1 MNKNKRFVSILA
13 GLMAAVMLLT
23 LIVGLIPTRASAQ
36 SSSEIRNQI
45 NDLKQQKADIEKE
58 IKAVK
63 EQYKQNEDEIAD
75 MVAQKNV
82 IDQEIGLLSTEL
94 LNINEQIS
102 AYNVLIA
109 DKQDELD
116 HAQERY
122 ENLNDLNKDRIRAME
137 EDGSVS
143 YWEVLFRAN
152 SFSDLLDRMN
162 MVEEIASSDQ
172 RRLKELGEAAQN
184 VQIAREEL
192 EGEKAELQNT
202 KNELDATQEEL
213 NAKREEADAL
223 ILELLAKAE
232 DLEQLKD
239 EFEKQKSAFLDE
251 IIQMEQE
258 YNAAKQREWEE
269 YMATFVTTPP
279 ATSAPSNGGSGG
291 SSGGSSGGGGGTSSG
306 GWLVPVNYKRLES
319 PFGNRVSPTTGASTY
334 HQGVDLSA
342 DAGTPIYASRAGVV
356 STATYGSAAGYYVKI
371 NHGDGFSSIYMHMSN
386 YVVSAGQAVSAGQLI
401 GYVGKSGVAT
411 GYHLHFGISYN
422 GAYVNP
428 CNYVPL

>member
-36 SSSEIRNQI
+36 QSSSEIRNQI

-58 IKAVK
+58 IKAIK
-63 EQYKQNEDEIAD
+63 EQYKENEDEIAD

-122 ENLNDLNKDRIRAME
+122 DNLNELNKDRIRAME

-162 MVEEIASSDQ
+162 MVEEIATSDQ

-184 VQIAREEL
+184 VQVAQQEL

-202 KNELDATQEEL
+202 KNELDATQAEL

-232 DLEQLKD
+232 DLEQLQD

-251 IIQMEQE
+251 IVQMEQE

-279 ATSAPSNGGSGG
+279 ATNAPSNGGSSGG
-291 SSGGSSGGGGGTSSG
+291 SSSGGGGGTSSG

-356 STATYGSAAGYYVKI
+356 SVATYGSAAGYYVKI

>member
-1 MNKNKRFVSILA
+1 
-13 GLMAAVMLLT
+13 
-23 LIVGLIPTRASAQ
+23 
-36 SSSEIRNQI
+36 
-45 NDLKQQKADIEKE
+45 
-58 IKAVK
+58 
-63 EQYKQNEDEIAD
+63 
-75 MVAQKNV
+75 
-82 IDQEIGLLSTEL
+82 
-94 LNINEQIS
+94 
-102 AYNVLIA
+102 
-109 DKQDELD
+109 
-116 HAQERY
+116 
-122 ENLNDLNKDRIRAME
+122 
-137 EDGSVS
+137 
-143 YWEVLFRAN
+143 
-152 SFSDLLDRMN
+152 

-251 IIQMEQE
+251 IVSMEKE

-279 ATSAPSNGGSGG
+279 ATNAPSNG
-291 SSGGSSGGGGGTSSG
+291 SSGGSSSGGTAGTGSG

>member
-36 SSSEIRNQI
+36 QSSSEIRNQI

-58 IKAVK
+58 IKAIK
-63 EQYKQNEDEIAD
+63 EQYKENEDEIAD

-109 DKQDELD
+109 DKQDKLD

-122 ENLNDLNKDRIRAME
+122 DNLNELNKDRIRAME

-162 MVEEIASSDQ
+162 MVEEIATSDQ

-184 VQIAREEL
+184 VQVAQQEL

-202 KNELDATQEEL
+202 KNELDATQAEL

-232 DLEQLKD
+232 DLEQLQD

-258 YNAAKQREWEE
+258 YNAAKQKEWEE
-269 YMATFVTTPP
+269 YQT
-279 ATSAPSNGGSGG
+279 
-291 SSGGSSGGGGGTSSG
+291 
-306 GWLVPVNYKRLES
+306 
-319 PFGNRVSPTTGASTY
+319 RVSSWELEKYLVTY
-334 HQGVDLSA
+334 
-342 DAGTPIYASRAGVV
+342 
-356 STATYGSAAGYYVKI
+356 
-371 NHGDGFSSIYMHMSN
+371 
-386 YVVSAGQAVSAGQLI
+386 
-401 GYVGKSGVAT
+401 
-411 GYHLHFGISYN
+411 
-422 GAYVNP
+422 
-428 CNYVPL
+428 